1 MRDMKKFYLI
11 LMGVATLS
19 FATLSCSK
27 EAADPSQQE
36 QTQKEDPQK
45 EDPTSENP
53 TGEDD
58 TPVPEGMVRLTFGVS
73 HEGDAPANEG
83 DDTKTTWD
91 GTTHGWATGDQIRI
105 IVGEGDVEGTDYVD
119 ATVVGGKVTAVVP
132 EADYYYAV
140 YPTTATYAL
149 DLANGKLTITVP
161 CYQTGSFS
169 DANIMAAKTTKAAA
183 NLEFKNMTSIIKFT
197 TGSTYSYNSV
207 SFMAND
213 QTILTGTVS
222 TTFPS
227 NKFAVD
233 TAVGTESI
241 VCIQKGE
248 PSENAGVS
256 ADNTYYLAMLPG
268 AKIDDG
274 IGFKI
279 EECGTETK
287 LIAGGLSKSVFYRE
301 RDKIYDMGTLDDR
314 IVTDW
319 YISVSGTG
327 VGIVES
333 APASPARLMDLL
345 NPSYSTNNTTAG
357 WRLTNATI
365 HVAGGTYNLQ
375 ELNGGEVF
383 DPHYELS
390 DSDLKV
396 HVKGEGDASNPTKF
410 ICNQSADND
419 HIFAVTGSHK
429 VGDFTFENITFTANP
444 SASNTNSSGVAFN
457 YSGTSN
463 VDNVITFKDCVF
475 DGFTSTANSDVYGGA
490 AVFVAS
496 AKEFDILFEGCSF
509 TNNKSVR
516 GAVALSN
523 SGKKGNVSFSGCYFS
538 NNTATNNGGAFYVY
552 GGGKTTIDSSKFEGD
567 GENSSALNGGAIT
580 VIKNASVTLQNG
592 SIINKCVSTGNGGAI
607 FNHGTV
613 ILDNSTISNCLGK
626 LGGAIYTDGNL
637 TIKNNSTISGNSMY
651 GGGTN
656 GGGIYSTYST
666 NGSGTPTI
674 DIENSSFVSNAS
686 TNGAAIYG
694 AAKKDVATPII
705 VTRVF
710 NTLFKSNA
718 ASGGADS
725 GANRNG
731 GCVFASDYHYLL
743 FANCTFSD
751 NTVAKGAIISMGR
764 TDSADYNKLYLVSS
778 TIDGEN
784 DGIQRNSKVNV
795 VYNSIVIGNKTNT
808 AQNLSINHS
817 IWGTGGRLNIYGPST
832 LQTNGNYTN
841 TATSNNIAFALGTY
855 SDGVYPLI
863 NTYSSQ
869 YTQGMSA
876 SDIQKLT
883 FSNIDLSDD
892 QKTLLGK
899 DQMGNDRGDS
909 KIMGAYVL
917 TTAPKE

>member
-1 MRDMKKFYLI
+1 MKKFYLI
-11 LMGVATLS
+11 LLGVATLS

-27 EAADPSQQE
+27 EAVDPSQQE

-53 TGEDD
+53 ADEDD

-73 HEGDAPANEG
+73 QEGDAPANEG
-83 DDTKTTWD
+83 DDTKTYWD
-91 GTTHGWATGDQIRI
+91 GTTHGWSDDDEIRILWGTGDS
-105 IVGEGDVEGTDYVD
+105 EHMDVK
-119 ATVVGGKVTAVVP
+119 VVENKVTLDIEKEVLDGI
-132 EADYYYAV
+132 ETFYAV

-149 DLANGKLTITVP
+149 DLDNGKLTITIP
-161 CYQTGSFS
+161 RYQTGSFS
-169 DANIMAAKTTKAAA
+169 DANIMAAKTAKADAK
-183 NLEFKNMTSIIKFT
+183 LEFKNMTSIIKLT
-197 TGSTYSYNSV
+197 TGSTYSYNTIAV
-207 SFMAND
+207 MAND
-213 QTILTGTVS
+213 QTKLTGTVS
-222 TTFPS
+222 TTFPED
-227 NKFAVD
+227 NFKVD
-233 TAVGTESI
+233 TATGSDAI
-241 VCIQKGE
+241 LSLQKGN
-248 PSENAGVS
+248 PSGYAGVS
-256 ADNTYYLAMLPG
+256 ANNTYYLAMLPG
-268 AKIDDG
+268 DVVDNG

-279 EECGTETK
+279 EQRDADTE
-287 LIAGGLSKSVFYRE
+287 LIAGGISKSAFSRE
-301 RDKIYDMGTLDDR
+301 RAKVYDIGTLDDR

-319 YISVSGTG
+319 YISESGTG
-327 VGIVES
+327 VGNVES
-333 APASPARLMDLL
+333 APAGPARLMDLL

-383 DPHYELS
+383 DPHYNLS
-390 DSDLKV
+390 NLKV
-396 HVKGEGDASNPTKF
+396 HVKGEGTASNPTKF
-410 ICNQSADND
+410 ICNQTADD
-419 HIFAVTGSHK
+419 EHIFAVTGSHK

-463 VDNVITFKDCVF
+463 VDNVITFKNCVF
-475 DGFTSTANSDVYGGA
+475 DGLTSTASSDTYGGA

-496 AKEFDILFEGCSF
+496 AKEFDILFDGCSF
-509 TNNKSVR
+509 TNNISGR

-523 SGKKGNVSFSGCYFS
+523 SGEDGNVSFIGCFFS
-538 NNTATNNGGAFYVY
+538 NNSASNNGGSIYVY
-552 GGGKTTIDSSKFEGD
+552 EKGKTTIDSSTFEGD
-567 GENSSALNGGAIT
+567 GTTSTATNGGAIT

-637 TIKNNSTISGNSMY
+637 TIKNNSTISGNSMCSS
-651 GGGTN
+651 GTN
-656 GGGIYSTYST
+656 GGCIYSVYGS
-666 NGSGTPTI
+666 NGSGKPTI
-674 DIENSSFVSNAS
+674 DIENSSFVSNSS

-694 AAKKDVATPII
+694 AKGAESHFV

-718 ASGGADS
+718 ASGGASS

-731 GCVFASDYHYLL
+731 GCVYATDYNYLL

-751 NTVAKGAIISMGR
+751 NTVGTGGIISMGR
-764 TDSADYNKLYLVSS
+764 AGSDCNKLYLVSS
-778 TIDGEN
+778 TIDGAN

-795 VYNSIVIGNKTNT
+795 VYNSIVIGKKTNNT
-808 AQNLSINHS
+808 QNLSINHS
-817 IWGTGGRLNIYGPST
+817 IWGTGGRLNIYGLST

-841 TATSNNIAFALGTY
+841 TATSNDIDFALGTY

-876 SDIQKLT
+876 SEIQALEFDNITLT
-883 FSNIDLSDD
+883 DD
-892 QKTLLGK
+892 QKKLLGK
-899 DQMGNDRGDS
+899 DQKGNDRGDS
-909 KIMGAYVL
+909 NIMGAYIG
-917 TTAPKE
+917 E

>member
-1 MRDMKKFYLI
+1 MKKFYLI
-11 LMGVATLS
+11 LLGVATLS
-19 FATLSCSK
+19 FATLSCTK

-36 QTQKEDPQK
+36 QSQKEENPK
-45 EDPTSENP
+45 EDTTPENP

-140 YPTTATYAL
+140 YPTSATYAL

-287 LIAGGLSKSVFYRE
+287 LIAGGLSKSDFYRE

-319 YISVSGTG
+319 YISEFGTG
-327 VGIVES
+327 KGNDG
-333 APASPARLMDLL
+333 ANPAGPARLMDLL

-375 ELNGGEVF
+375 KLNGGEVF

-419 HIFAVTGSHK
+419 HIFAVTGSHR

-444 SASNTNSSGVAFN
+444 EATSTVSSGIAFN
-457 YSGTSN
+457 YTSTDEGKN
-463 VDNVITFKDCVF
+463 TITFKNCT
-475 DGFTSTANSDVYGGA
+475 FTSLISTDNTDNNNVYGGA
-490 AVFVAS
+490 AVFVS
-496 AKEFDILFEGCSF
+496 TNKKNTLLFQNCSF
-509 TNNKSVR
+509 LSCSAIR
-516 GAVALSN
+516 GGAVALSN
-523 SGKKGNVSFSGCYFS
+523 TNAESIANFKDCVFKNNVA
-538 NNTATNNGGAFYVY
+538 ATNSGIGGCIYLYAKGHSNF
-552 GGGKTTIDSSKFEGD
+552 DHSSFIGSDD
-567 GENSSALNGGAIT
+567 GNTKNAQHGGAIG
-580 VIKNASVTLQNG
+580 IIAGASCVVENG
-592 SIINKCVSTGNGGAI
+592 SSFSKFKVGQKGGVI
-607 FNHGTV
+607 FNHGSFEGNNVSFTSCKSQEESYDKSAGVLFNDGSVNIVNAVFKDNMSNTGSVINTTGTDKKRGVTTIFNSLFEGNEATATDGSGSSQKGCTV
-613 ILDNSTISNCLGK
+613 YALQYCDVLLVNSTFR
-626 LGGAIYTDGNL
+626 GN
-637 TIKNNSTISGNSMY
+637 
-651 GGGTN
+651 
-656 GGGIYSTYST
+656 
-666 NGSGTPTI
+666 
-674 DIENSSFVSNAS
+674 IEHNAS
-686 TNGAAIYG
+686 HGVVSPRN
-694 AAKKDVATPII
+694 
-705 VTRVF
+705 
-710 NTLFKSNA
+710 NTAF
-718 ASGGADS
+718 
-725 GANRNG
+725 
-731 GCVFASDYHYLL
+731 V
-743 FANCTFSD
+743 
-751 NTVAKGAIISMGR
+751 
-764 TDSADYNKLYLVSS
+764 YLVSCTLSENLISIGES
-778 TIDGEN
+778 TSFGKDIARTTALITVHN
-784 DGIQRNSKVNV
+784 TIS
-795 VYNSIVIGNKTNT
+795 TNT
-808 AQNLSINHS
+808 PADILNVNRDYSIF
-817 IWGTGGRLNIYGPST
+817 T
-832 LQTNGNYTN
+832 LRRFGKDKNTYFDMDAFSLGNFNETK
-841 TATSNNIAFALGTY
+841 
-855 SDGVYPLI
+855 GVYPL
-863 NTYSSQ
+863 NSS
-869 YTQGMSA
+869 YNAEYGLGMSA
-876 SDIQKLT
+876 DDLKKLT
-883 FSNIDLSDD
+883 FTNISLSPEQTKLLAED
-892 QKTLLGK
+892 QK
-899 DQMGNDRGDS
+899 GNERTGN
-909 KIMGAYVL
+909 IMGAYVL
-917 TTAPKE
+917 TE